1 MNCWKKTGILSSLSD
16 ENINNI
22 LQTEQEKLN
31 EEIININQIIEELD
45 IDNSSA
51 SSLANVLI
59 NFFWE
64 LEKIPTEDILNEDDI
79 IRLIQEEICD

>member
-1 MNCWKKTGILSSLSD
+1 LSSLSD

-59 NFFWE
+59 NFF
-64 LEKIPTEDILNEDDI
+64 
-79 IRLIQEEICD
+79 